1 MMPWFISHE
10 VITSFFVPASIMV
23 VNMIAFTSFTSS
35 DNPFLPTINI
45 IAGWYLISDYFEN
58 SPDLRDTKLTKPQQE
73 QRMVSSEGSY
83 RSELY
88 H

>member
-45 IAGWYLISDYFEN
+45 IASWYLISHYFEH
-58 SPDLRDTKLTKPQQE
+58 SPNLCNTKLTKTQQE
-73 QRMVSSEGSY
+73 QRMVSDEEIGCY
-83 RSELY
+83 KLY